1 MIEKLAHIGIAV
13 RDLEAQIAYYRDVL
27 GLELVGR
34 EEVAEQQVR
43 TAAFAVGE
51 TTIELLEPLSA
62 ESPIGRFL
70 ERKGEGVHHIAVEVR
85 ELTQALDA
93 LRAKGVQLVDLA
105 PRAGANGARIAFA
118 HPRSTGGV
126 LTEFC
131 QHGEHVPENGI
142 PRGASKAAK

>member
-1 MIEKLAHIGIAV
+1 MIEKLSHIGIAV

-27 GLELVGR
+27 GLELIGR

-62 ESPIGRFL
+62 ASPIARFL
-70 ERKGEGVHHIAVEVR
+70 DRRGEGVHHIAFAVR

-93 LRAKGVQLVDLA
+93 LRAKGVQLVDQQ
-105 PRAGANGARIAFA
+105 PRAGAYGARIAFA

-126 LTEFC
+126 LTELC
-131 QHGEHVPENGI
+131 QHGEHRPETGI
-142 PRGASKAAK
+142 PAGESKAAK